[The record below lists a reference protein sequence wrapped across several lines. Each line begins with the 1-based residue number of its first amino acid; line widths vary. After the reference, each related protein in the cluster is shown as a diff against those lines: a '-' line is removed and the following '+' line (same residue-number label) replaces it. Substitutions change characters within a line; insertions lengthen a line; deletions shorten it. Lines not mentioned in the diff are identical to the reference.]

1 MVETATITDLV
12 PRKPGHILGFRP
24 AQRQTGICVVIT
36 ELQ

>member
-24 AQRQTGICVVIT
+24 AEADRDFAFIT